1 MALTASVSAV
11 SGAASSI
18 GGEVWRS
25 AVSACVLRVIGV
37 TSRGLF
43 LLSPLRQI
51 IFVSFERYRSPLTI
65 NLDRSFDRL
74 RAIEVS
80 ALARFSDS
88 RLIFPSIEISISL
101 SVDSVWHCPLPIS
114 VSCPR
119 IEQRHTLRMIAEG
132 ALAQSSGE
140 GLAAMLPHLTDVPA
154 AGALSTEHAA
164 LLERL
169 IMLRSA
175 LQAGNCHATIAG
187 LTSLLGQGRGLTPS
201 GDDVVIGLL
210 LMLNRWHTD
219 RDWTEVNRTVIAAA
233 YQSTTTISA
242 NLIECAADG
251 QGDERLTTVADSIAA
266 GLVPIDECVNC
277 VLSWGSSS
285 GVAALAGMAVVV

>member
-1 MALTASVSAV
+1 MATLLDNPSMIAADSLGMSAWRV
-11 SGAASSI
+11 AAL
-18 GGEVWRS
+18 GGGV
-25 AVSACVLRVIGV
+25 RVMGV

-43 LLSPLRQI
+43 LLVPLRQI

-65 NLDRSFDRL
+65 NLGRSFDRL
-74 RAIEVS
+74 RAIEVN
-80 ALARFSDS
+80 APAQFSDS
-88 RLIFPSIEISISL
+88 RLTFPSIDLSISL

-114 VSCPR
+114 VSRPR
-119 IEQRHTLRMIAEG
+119 IEQQHTLRMIAEG

-140 GLAAMLPHLTDVPA
+140 GLAAMLPRLTDVPTA
-154 AGALSTEHAA
+154 VALSAEHAA

-169 IMLRSA
+169 IMLHSA
-175 LQAGNCHATIAG
+175 LQAGNCQATIAG

-233 YQSTTTISA
+233 YQRTTTISA
-242 NLIECAADG
+242 NLIDCAADG
-251 QGDERLTTVADSIAA
+251 QGDERLITVADGIAA

>member
-1 MALTASVSAV
+1 MATLLDNPSMIVADSLGVSAWRVAALGGGASVM
-11 SGAASSI
+11 
-18 GGEVWRS
+18 
-25 AVSACVLRVIGV
+25 GV
-37 TSRGLF
+37 TSRGVF
-43 LLSPLRQI
+43 LLAPPQQVV
-51 IFVSFERYRSPLTI
+51 FVSTEHYRSPLTI
-65 NLDRSFDRL
+65 NLDRSCARL
-74 RAIEVS
+74 RRLAVG
-80 ALARFSDS
+80 ATARFSAS
-88 RLIFPSIEISISL
+88 RLIFPSIELSISL

-114 VSCPR
+114 VSRPH
-119 IEQRHTLRMIAEG
+119 IEQWHTLRMIVEG

-154 AGALSTEHAA
+154 ALVLSDEHAA

-219 RDWTEVNRTVIAAA
+219 RDWTEVNRTVIATA

-251 QGDERLTTVADSIAA
+251 QGDERLITVADSIAA
-266 GLVPIDECVNC
+266 GLVPIDECADC
-277 VLSWGSSS
+277 VLDWGSSS
-285 GVAALAGMAVVV
+285 GIDALVGMAIAV